1 MVLAR
6 KPLTAQAL
14 GSSFLLPAWPGMV
27 YAQSHP
33 STVATSSAFT
43 GDRVGCPQ
51 GTLATGKEMSLREE
65 QREVGERAE
74 I

>member
-1 MVLAR
+1 MVLTR
-6 KPLTAQAL
+6 KLLTGHAL
-14 GSSFLLPAWPGMV
+14 GSSFLLPVCTGMV

-51 GTLATGKEMSLREE
+51 GTSTNRKEMSLRGE